1 MKQYYKYIII
11 ILIVLISLLGY
22 LIYLFNNEFI
32 DNFSLNLLTEIIGI
46 FITIIV
52 IDKLLDYG
60 KEKEKKRIKEI
71 VNSKLGAKI
80 KDIARLYVE
89 IYKASVDSTN
99 LKKFESYEQFFDDYN
114 FNHIF
119 NQYLYFNIS
128 RKAPSLPSRTWQEH
142 IVEGIEKNLND
153 IKEVIDI
160 YLIYLDTPLIDYL
173 EQLRDDFQLTM
184 FKNQPQI
191 NKILRDELD
200 QEWRTGLVCFEESLT
215 RKSFNLFDELFKRLK
230 ENGLG
235 DNFGLIDKGIWSDI
249 VAPKIGS
256 ARFSENEMWG
266 KIEKLHTLIK

>member
-1 MKQYYKYIII
+1 
-11 ILIVLISLLGY
+11 LIVLISLLGY